1 MSAKKKLIPIVAV
14 LGIGG
19 LLAWKF
25 AGDHQDPNVI
35 HLSGNIEL
43 TEVNLSFKV
52 PGRLVDL
59 AKDEGDSVRRDE
71 LIARLDEN
79 EINHSL
85 ARDQASLRSSET
97 MLVTL
102 RTGIDYQRTA
112 LGGDIALR
120 QAELRAAEARLA
132 EMLAGSRPQEVQQA
146 QAAMNEARTQSDL
159 AKSDWDRA
167 ERLFK
172 NDDISAQQYDQFR
185 TRLKATEMALQRA
198 QESYA
203 LVKEGPRQE
212 QIEAQRANVERARA
226 ALRLAEAG
234 SIDLKRREQELET
247 RRADIAR
254 SQAQVG
260 VLESQRNDR
269 TLASPVNG
277 VVLTKSAERGEVLAA
292 GAAILTLGDIDKPW
306 VRGYIGERDLGRVK
320 LGMPATVASD
330 SYPGKEYK
338 GRLTFISSE
347 AEFTPKQIQ
356 TRDERVKL
364 VYRIKIEV
372 ENPNH
377 ELKSNM
383 PVDAVIRVQ

>member
-1 MSAKKKLIPIVAV
+1 MSAKKKPILIVAV
-14 LGIGG
+14 LGVGG
-19 LLAWKF
+19 FLAWKF
-25 AGDHQDPNVI
+25 LGNGADPNVI

-43 TEVNLSFKV
+43 TEVNLAFKV
-52 PGRLVDL
+52 PGRLVEL
-59 AKDEGDSVRRDE
+59 AKDEGDPVRRDE

-85 ARDQASLRSSET
+85 EREQASLRSTET

-102 RTGIDYQRTA
+102 RTGIDYQRSA

-132 EMLAGSRPQEVQQA
+132 EMLAGSRPQEVQQS
-146 QAAMNEARTQSDL
+146 QAAMNEARTQFDL
-159 AKSDWDRA
+159 ARADWDRA

-172 NDDISAQQYDQFR
+172 NDDISAQQHDQFR
-185 TRLKATEMALQRA
+185 TRLRTTEMALRRA
-198 QESYA
+198 QEAHA

-212 QIEAQRANVERARA
+212 QIDAQRANVERARA

-234 SIDLKRREQELET
+234 SIDLKRREQEIET
-247 RRADIAR
+247 RRADVAR

-260 VLESQRNDR
+260 VLEAQRNDR

-277 VVLTKSAERGEVLAA
+277 VVLTKSAEQGEVLAA

-320 LGMPATVASD
+320 LGMPASVTSD

-338 GRLTFISSE
+338 GRITFISSE

-356 TRDERVKL
+356 THDERVKL

-372 ENPNH
+372 ENPNY